1 MLSAAAASC
10 ADVVCRCVMYSGN
23 FLTAA
28 MALPCLQAQPVSNGT
43 VLFDNVAD
51 YNIYRYSFCLVCLLG

>member
-1 MLSAAAASC
+1 
-10 ADVVCRCVMYSGN
+10 MYSGN
-23 FLTAA
+23 VLTAA